1 VSPGCAG
8 GAARP
13 EPVRV
18 TLEPAARAAL
28 DWNFTRLLPGRTAL
42 HDLPGRTRSMPRP
55 ERERRGV
62 PVQRKTAMTRPMQQ
76 LLDRHEPKQRHLAF
90 LVGLLVL
97 TFALTVMLAIK
108 AHRSEVARQQQAQ
121 AVLHDLS
128 AKAAQDW
135 GRYLVEYGGPAMTE
149 SFQGAIRSLRA
160 DRHVPLSVIAEHAD
174 PRRLCEACESDIPPR
189 FFSLSEGQFEFIGAA
204 PVPAALAS
212 AVEADV
218 RNGRYAPVS
227 DSIAMA
233 LVLFEDGATVVG
245 AAALVRFGD
254 AAEVVRVVGYLV
266 PEAAVGEFF
275 AAPFDVLPFLPT
287 SMALGA
293 PNSTYFS
300 MQARRGALTFLTTA
314 ADGSFSAEERV
325 RHPLF
330 DGVTLAV
337 GIRDNAATR
346 LLVDGAVTSGVPLL
360 LTLLFAICGL
370 IVLAL
375 VLVRREAELVRL
387 RADFISGVSHELRTP
402 LAQIRMFTET
412 LLLNRVRSDVERRR
426 SLEIIDQEARRL
438 THLVENVL
446 LFSRSEGG
454 RKPRLA
460 PEPTDLAAEI
470 RRAAE
475 SFGPMYRTRDV
486 TLKTE
491 LQEGVTV
498 AVDRGALRQ
507 IMVNLLDNALKY
519 GPHGQRLTIG
529 AALFDDQ
536 SRVWVDDEGPGVP
549 EADRQRVFDSFFRLP
564 RDVESRSSGSGIG
577 LAVVRELA
585 RLHGGDAWVTSAPS
599 GGARVVVQFPDA
611 YLRTQPSAEFA
622 AAS

>member
-1 VSPGCAG
+1 
-8 GAARP
+8 
-13 EPVRV
+13 
-18 TLEPAARAAL
+18 
-28 DWNFTRLLPGRTAL
+28 
-42 HDLPGRTRSMPRP
+42 
-55 ERERRGV
+55 
-62 PVQRKTAMTRPMQQ
+62 MQS

-97 TFALTVMLAIK
+97 TFALTVMLAVK

-128 AKAAQDW
+128 GKVAQDW
-135 GRYLVEYGGPAMTE
+135 ARYLVEFGGVSIRE
-149 SFQGAIRSLRA
+149 SFQGAVRALRS
-160 DRHVPLSVIAEHAD
+160 DRHVDLASVAEQTD
-174 PRRLCEACESDIPPR
+174 TWRLCEACSSSIPTS
-189 FFSLSEGQFEFIGAA
+189 FFSLAGGDVQVLGMTS
-204 PVPAALAS
+204 VPSTLLDRLAVDLAS
-212 AVEADV
+212 E
-218 RNGRYAPVS
+218 RYSLVS
-227 DSIAMA
+227 DSVAIGFILYDVAA
-233 LVLFEDGATVVG
+233 GFAGAPVLIRFDGN
-245 AAALVRFGD
+245 GD
-254 AAEVVRVVGYLV
+254 VIRVVGYVV
-266 PEAAVGEFF
+266 PPDVIGEFF
-275 AAPFDVLPFLPT
+275 SVPFDALPFLPT
-287 SMALGA
+287 SMAAHGG

-300 MQARRGALTFLTTA
+300 IQVKQGPRTVFSTA
-314 ADGSFSAEERV
+314 ADGSFSAEEEI

-330 DGVTLAV
+330 DDLALAV

-346 LLVDGAVTSGVPLL
+346 LLLDGAVTSGVPLL

-412 LLLNRVRSDVERRR
+412 LLLNRVRSDVERKR

-446 LFSRSEGG
+446 TFSKSEGG

-460 PEPTDLAAEI
+460 PEPTDLAAEV

-486 TLKTE
+486 TLRTE
-491 LQEGVTV
+491 LQEGITV

-519 GPHGQRLTIG
+519 GPQGQRLTVG

-536 SRVWVDDEGPGVP
+536 TRVWVDDEGPGVP
-549 EADRQRVFDSFFRLP
+549 EGERERVFESFFRLP
-564 RDVESRSSGSGIG
+564 RDAKSRSSGSGIG

-585 RLHGGDAWVTSAPS
+585 RLHGGDAWVTSAPG

-611 YLRTQPSAEFA
+611 YLRTESAAEFA

>member
-1 VSPGCAG
+1 
-8 GAARP
+8 
-13 EPVRV
+13 
-18 TLEPAARAAL
+18 
-28 DWNFTRLLPGRTAL
+28 
-42 HDLPGRTRSMPRP
+42 
-55 ERERRGV
+55 
-62 PVQRKTAMTRPMQQ
+62 MQS

-97 TFALTVMLAIK
+97 TFALTVMLAVK

-128 AKAAQDW
+128 GKVAQDW
-135 GRYLVEYGGPAMTE
+135 GRYLVEFGGSSILE
-149 SFQGAIRSLRA
+149 SFRGAVRTFRL
-160 DRHVPLSVIAEHAD
+160 DRDLDLAAVAEQTD
-174 PRRLCEACESDIPPR
+174 TWRLCEACTSSMPKS
-189 FFSLSEGQFEFIGAA
+189 FFSVAGDDIQLVGMTSA
-204 PVPAALAS
+204 PAALLERL
-212 AVEADV
+212 AVDLDS
-218 RNGRYAPVS
+218 GRYSPVS
-227 DSIAMA
+227 DSVAIGF
-233 LVLFEDGATVVG
+233 VLYDVAAGFAGAPVLIRFDGN
-245 AAALVRFGD
+245 GD
-254 AAEVVRVVGYLV
+254 VIRVVGYLV
-266 PEAAVGEFF
+266 PPEVVGEFF
-275 AAPFDVLPFLPT
+275 SVPFDVLPFLPT
-287 SMALGA
+287 SMAAHGG

-300 MQARRGALTFLTTA
+300 IQVKRGPLTVFSTA
-314 ADGSFSAEERV
+314 ADGSFSAEETV

-330 DGVTLAV
+330 EDLTLAV

-346 LLVDGAVTSGVPLL
+346 LLLDGAVTSGVPLL

-412 LLLNRVRSDVERRR
+412 LLLNRVRSDVERKR

-446 LFSRSEGG
+446 TFSKSEGG

-460 PEPTDLAAEI
+460 PEPTDLAAEV

-486 TLKTE
+486 TLRTE
-491 LQEGVTV
+491 LQEGITV

-519 GPHGQRLTIG
+519 GPQGQRLTVG

-536 SRVWVDDEGPGVP
+536 TRVWVDDEGPGVP
-549 EADRQRVFDSFFRLP
+549 EGERERVFESFFRLP
-564 RDVESRSSGSGIG
+564 RDAKSRSSGSGIG

-585 RLHGGDAWVTSAPS
+585 QLHGGDAWVTSAPG

-611 YLRTQPSAEFA
+611 YLRTESAAEFA